1 MHITK
6 QNNIQRSTHTREEP
20 AGPSAVDGRE
30 GGRSLIRQE
39 NATRAKTSK
48 TLPHPPFMAA
58 QVKTT
63 EKPEPGTDGKLEPTT
78 GWHSNATKPW
88 KGKYDP
94 LRGICSRNWQCFNCT
109 TRILAGIPTTTLLI
123 PGQERCTEMK
133 QVQGRAW
140 VMGAGGMWACL
151 PTADWKR
158 MQPSKGS
165 LQENLTAGFKYARWN
180 ERYTHGK
187 KRTTEIRT
195 KKLTGKEMPI

>member
-1 MHITK
+1 MRRASRALCSGWKERWQKPHQIRECNK
-6 QNNIQRSTHTREEP
+6 SKDFQNTSSPPIHGCSGENHWEIRTRNRRK
-20 AGPSAVDGRE
+20 AWANHR
-30 GGRSLIRQE
+30 LTI
-39 NATRAKTSK
+39 
-48 TLPHPPFMAA
+48 
-58 QVKTT
+58 
-63 EKPEPGTDGKLEPTT
+63 
-78 GWHSNATKPW
+78 HSNATKPW

-140 VMGAGGMWACL
+140 VMGGWACL

-165 LQENLTAGFKYARWN
+165 LKENLTAGFKYARWN